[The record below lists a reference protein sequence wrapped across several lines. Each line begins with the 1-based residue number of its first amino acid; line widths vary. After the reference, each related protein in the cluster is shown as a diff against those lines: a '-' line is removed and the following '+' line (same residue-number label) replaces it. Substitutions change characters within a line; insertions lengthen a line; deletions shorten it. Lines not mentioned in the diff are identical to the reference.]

1 MSKIKKASE
10 LPDLHKQ
17 LIKFTLIGVF
27 AVLVDLVFYYT
38 FLNTLPQKAT
48 VLVNNEDISKTLSF
62 VCGALVTYNLNK
74 FWTWKQRNKSNTRFA
89 KFFSLYLL
97 SLIIN
102 VGVNK
107 GSLIAL
113 TSFQVLEPIP
123 YKYFFAFI
131 AATGFS
137 AVFNFAGQKL
147 WVFSEKKK

>member
-1 MSKIKKASE
+1 MSRMKKASE

-17 LIKFTLIGVF
+17 LIKFTLIGIF

-38 FLNTLPQKAT
+38 FLNTLPQKSSL
-48 VLVNNEDISKTLSF
+48 LVNNEDISKTLSF

-74 FWTWKQRNKSNTRFA
+74 FWTWKQKNRSNTRFI
-89 KFFSLYLL
+89 KFFSLYLV

-113 TSFQVLEPIP
+113 TSLSFLEPIP
-123 YKYFFAFI
+123 FKYFFAFL

-137 AVFNFAGQKL
+137 AIFNFAGQKM
-147 WVFSEKKK
+147 WVFSEKKR